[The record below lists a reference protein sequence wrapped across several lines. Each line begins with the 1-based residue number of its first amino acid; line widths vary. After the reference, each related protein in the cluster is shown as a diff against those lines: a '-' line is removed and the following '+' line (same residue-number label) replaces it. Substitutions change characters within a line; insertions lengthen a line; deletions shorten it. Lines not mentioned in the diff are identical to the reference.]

1 MRGVPG
7 GAVLLAGAKGGGVMA
22 ARVALFDIDGTLF
35 DSERLWAE
43 AGQPDVCGTVAVR
56 RL

>member
-1 MRGVPG
+1 MNLIKVRMENNI
-7 GAVLLAGAKGGGVMA
+7 ALLNID
-22 ARVALFDIDGTLF
+22 RPEALNALNRQVIDEIY
-35 DSERLWAE
+35 ERLWAE